1 MSVVDPNI
9 PALPKELGERWQGT
23 TVPLASRSAYKD
35 VWNRQAQDADIA
47 TLAVAGYIDEPS
59 LDASA
64 RDTLRIL
71 SDTVGYGPNDIVL
84 EIGCGIG
91 RVGKALSPHCL
102 HWIGTDI
109 SGHMLE
115 HARRRL
121 VACPNVS
128 LIELG
133 EVGLR
138 EIPDDT
144 IDLVYCTVV
153 LMHLYEWDRYRYVQ
167 EAFRVL
173 RPGGRCY
180 FDNMDITSAPGW
192 QMFEDSLRFPAEKR
206 PAQLSSISTG
216 EELQAYA
223 TRAGF
228 AEIKVHRLPQG
239 WVAISGVKPD
249 RLK

>member
-47 TLAVAGYIDEPS
+47 TLAVAGYLDEPS

-71 SDTVGYGPNDIVL
+71 SDTVGYGLNDIVL

-206 PAQLSSISTG
+206 PAQLSSVSTG
-216 EELQAYA
+216 EELEAYA

-228 AEIKVHRLPQG
+228 SDIRIHRLPQG
-239 WVAISGVKPD
+239 WVALAGTKPC
-249 RLK
+249 